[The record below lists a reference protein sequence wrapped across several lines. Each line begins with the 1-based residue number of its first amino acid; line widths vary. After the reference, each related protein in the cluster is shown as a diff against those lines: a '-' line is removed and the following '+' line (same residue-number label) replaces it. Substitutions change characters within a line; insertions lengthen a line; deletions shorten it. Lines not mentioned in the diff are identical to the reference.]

1 LQLSCQQRFERPV
14 SWLGV
19 IAVYAAL
26 TAYATRSVLFRLLDR
41 IGAQEE
47 ASETTGGSS
56 WSRWKGIQPP
66 NPKASRLAVT
76 HGEGFLRNR
85 WWA

>member
-1 LQLSCQQRFERPV
+1 MLPHEQSIQKVV
-14 SWLGV
+14 SHRLG
-19 IAVYAAL
+19 
-26 TAYATRSVLFRLLDR
+26 TAPRR
-41 IGAQEE
+41 GAQEE